1 MKHSELRPVS
11 VLTLLALVA
20 PLLALTHAAAG
31 GAHRTSARTGSA
43 YEVRSLYTDEFG
55 VARPAGVSWDPGR
68 RALVVTAAVAGG
80 GVREVSV
87 TPGERLL
94 GKSTTHRLGSPRAAS
109 FDPRSRRLVAP
120 GVVGAVASSYTAD
133 GTRFVLGA
141 QGTITRVS
149 PRGAVE
155 RTRIRGLSGVA
166 LRGIAVHPG
175 SRLRYVAS
183 ADGRRI
189 YAVDASGTV
198 VRAHD
203 VSRVGIRDLRGM
215 TFAPSS
221 DTTDD
226 PTEQSLY
233 VADRGDATVLGRVAE
248 VSLTSTIAAAA
259 PTTGATLVATRDTS
273 IWSPPSPDPSGVTF
287 MPGADRLLISDG
299 EVDEMPIYAGANL
312 FTAQRS
318 SSLSGTGN
326 TLTWSNEPT
335 GVAFNPGN
343 GHLFVSDD
351 DKKSIFEIASAGADG
366 RFGTADDGARTSFKT
381 SVFGNTDP
389 EDVAVDTVRG
399 ELLVIDGIN
408 SELFRVNAG
417 PNGTF
422 NGVAPAGD
430 DIVTQYDLGILG
442 AIDPNGVA
450 HDAARDTILALDDK
464 TATIYELDNNGSLLN
479 KIDISSVDA
488 ANASGI
494 AIAPASDGS
503 GARNYYVVDR
513 GLDNNSHPGENDG
526 KFYELSA
533 SLPAITNR
541 PPAANAGPDQMI
553 DLPQTATLT
562 GSAVDDR
569 LPSNTLTYSWTK
581 VSGPGTVTFGTPK
594 AASTTATFSTV
605 GAYVLRLKVS
615 DSQLEDLDEVVV
627 DVFQPGTPRALAIP
641 IASGADDAMEGGGSS
656 GKFVDLASAD
666 IELGHNGGTSRAPM
680 LDGLRFAGIPVP
692 PNGEIVSAKIQFK
705 VDETGSEAA
714 SYTIRGEAND
724 NAPTYQAISGNISA
738 RPSTVATVP
747 WAPPAWTMIG
757 EAGPTQLT
765 PELKTIV
772 QEVVN
777 RPGWVQGNAVAF
789 MIDGTGR
796 RTAEAKDGL
805 SPAVL
810 MLQYRLQPPN
820 TAPGVSAGLDL
831 AVQLPAQAALDGT
844 VTDDGQPAPVPSTAW
859 SMVSGPGTVT
869 FADPGLV
876 DTTASVSAPGSYTL
890 RLTANDGALSAFD
903 DVVVEVEPAD
913 AAPVVGAGPDQA
925 IQLPSQA
932 ALDGT
937 LVDPGYS
944 GPVSYT
950 WSKVSGPGTVAFGN
964 ASALDTSASFSA
976 AGSYTLRLTAA
987 NSALS
992 SQDTMVVE
1000 VERADAAPVV
1010 GAGPDQAIQLPS
1022 QAALDGTL
1030 VDAGYSGPVSY
1041 TWSKVSGPGTV
1052 AFGNASA
1059 LDTSASFSAPGS
1071 YTLRLTAA
1079 NSALSSQDTMV
1090 VEVERA
1096 DAAPVVSA
1104 GPDQSTRIPLQAALD
1119 GTLVDPGYPGPVQLQ
1134 WTKMSGPGSVSFVSP
1149 TSADTLASFSTS
1161 GTYVLRL
1168 TSGNDVFSTSDD
1180 VQVVV
1185 LEPLLSLRLDAEES
1199 SVTALDEVGLT
1210 GTVTR
1215 QEDGQPVAG
1224 EEVEIWVTRAPG
1236 ESPELLGTVT
1246 TGPDG
1251 AFALEDQPLVSS
1263 VYQAKAGEDA
1273 SLPDEVAV
1281 VPRTTGPTAPSSVM
1295 VGQLARVRGAVLPAA
1310 AGQPVRLQRWNGTA
1324 WATVANTTVE
1334 EGTGRYAFVLATG
1347 RSGRWKYRVLVPA
1360 YAGRETTVSTP
1371 AVLEVYRA
1379 RIIGVN
1385 TLREVVRVENTGRTR
1400 IQLIGWTLTDRRTG
1414 VTRVLR
1420 AFTLRPGR
1428 VVRIHSGSGID
1439 DTNDLYLGRPPM
1451 WGSHGTAVVRNP
1463 QRFRVDRFTF

>member
-11 VLTLLALVA
+11 VFTLLALA
-20 PLLALTHAAAG
+20 ASPLALTHAAAG
-31 GAHRTSARTGSA
+31 GAHRPSARTGPA

-55 VARPAGVSWDPGR
+55 VARPAGVSWDPGH

-80 GVREVSV
+80 GVRQVSV

-120 GVVGAVASSYTAD
+120 DVAGAVASSYTAD
-133 GTRFVLGA
+133 GTHFVLGA

-183 ADGRRI
+183 ADGSRI
-189 YAVDASGTV
+189 YAVDASGIV

-203 VSRVGIRDLRGM
+203 LSRVGIRDLQGM
-215 TFAPSS
+215 ALAPSS
-221 DTTDD
+221 DTTDAPD
-226 PTEQSLY
+226 ELSLY

-248 VSLTSTIAAAA
+248 VSLEPAPAAASTA
-259 PTTGATLVATRDTS
+259 TATLVGTAPTWL
-273 IWSPPSPDPSGVTF
+273 WSPPSPDPSGIAY
-287 MPGADRLLISDG
+287 MPGADRLLVSDG
-299 EVDEMPIYAGANL
+299 EVDEMPIYQGANL
-312 FTAQRS
+312 FTAQRDGA
-318 SSLSGTGN
+318 LTGTGT

-335 GVAFNPGN
+335 GVAVNPTN
-343 GHLFVSDD
+343 GHLYVSDD
-351 DKKSIFEIASAGADG
+351 DRKQIFEIASPGGDG
-366 RFGTADDGARTSFKT
+366 RFGTGDDGARTTFKT
-381 SVFGNTDP
+381 STFGNTDP
-389 EDVAVDTVRG
+389 EDVAYDSLRG
-399 ELLVIDGIN
+399 ELLMIDGVGR
-408 SELFRVNAG
+408 ELFRLNPG
-417 PNGTF
+417 PNGVF
-422 NGVAPAGD
+422 DGVPAGGD
-430 DIVTQYDLGILG
+430 DIASQYDVEQFG
-442 AIDPNGVA
+442 ALDPEGVA
-450 HDAARDTILALDDK
+450 YDAARDTIVLVDGSSEK
-464 TATIYELDNNGSLLN
+464 IYELDNNGSLMN
-479 KIDISSVDA
+479 VVDIASANTVKA
-488 ANASGI
+488 AGI
-494 AIAPASDGS
+494 TIAPASDGS
-503 GARNYYVVDR
+503 GARHYYIADR
-513 GLDNNSHPGENDG
+513 GLDNNSHPTENDG
-526 KFYELSA
+526 MVHEIAATLA
-533 SLPAITNR
+533 EITNR
-541 PPAANAGPDQMI
+541 PPAANAGPDLII
-553 DLPQTATLT
+553 DLPETATLN
-562 GSAVDDR
+562 GSGVDDGK
-569 LPSNTLTYSWTK
+569 PKNTLTYKWTV
-581 VSGPGTVTFGTPK
+581 VSGPGSVAFGTPN
-594 AASTTATFSTV
+594 AATTTANFSAV
-605 GAYVLRLKVS
+605 GSYVVRLTVS
-615 DSQLEDLDEVVV
+615 DTKLSDFDEAVVSV
-627 DVFQPGTPRALAIP
+627 YDPGAPRTVQIP
-641 IASGADDAMEGGGSS
+641 IVSGADDAMEGGGAT

-666 IELGHNGGTSRAPM
+666 VELGHNGGTSQTPM
-680 LDGLRFAGIPVP
+680 LDGLRFADIPVP
-692 PNGEIVSAKIQFK
+692 RNGEIVSARIQFK

-714 SYTIRGEAND
+714 SYAIRGEAND
-724 NAPTYQAISGNISA
+724 NAPTYQSIAGNISS
-738 RPSTVATVP
+738 RPSTAATVP
-747 WAPPAWTMIG
+747 WSPPAWTVIG
-757 EAGPTQLT
+757 EAGPKELT
-765 PELKTIV
+765 PELKAIV

-789 MIDGTGR
+789 MIGGTGR
-796 RTAEAKDGL
+796 RTAEAKDGR

-810 MLQYRLQPPN
+810 VLQYRLQPPN
-820 TAPGVSAGLDL
+820 TAPVVSAGLDL
-831 AVQLPAQAALDGT
+831 AVQLPGQAALDGT
-844 VTDDGQPAPVPSTAW
+844 VTDDGQPLTAPTTTW
-859 SMVSGPGTVT
+859 SRVSGPGTAT
-869 FADPGLV
+869 FGDPALV
-876 DTTASVSAPGSYTL
+876 DTTASFSAPGSYTL

-903 DVVVEVEPAD
+903 DVVVEVERAD
-913 AAPVVGAGPDQA
+913 AAPVVSAGPDRA
-925 IQLPSQA
+925 IQLPA
-932 ALDGT
+932 GATLDGT

-950 WSKVSGPGTVAFGN
+950 WSKASGPGTVGFGD
-964 ASALDTSASFSA
+964 ASALDTSA
-976 AGSYTLRLTAA
+976 T
-987 NSALS
+987 
-992 SQDTMVVE
+992 
-1000 VERADAAPVV
+1000 
-1010 GAGPDQAIQLPS
+1010 
-1022 QAALDGTL
+1022 
-1030 VDAGYSGPVSY
+1030 
-1041 TWSKVSGPGTV
+1041 
-1052 AFGNASA
+1052 
-1059 LDTSASFSAPGS
+1059 FSAPGS

-1104 GPDQSTRIPLQAALD
+1104 GPDQSTRIPLPAALD

-1149 TSADTLASFSTS
+1149 TSADTLASFSTA

-1168 TSGNDVFSTSDD
+1168 TAGNDVFSTSDD

-1199 SVTALDEVGLT
+1199 SVTAFDEVGLT

-1224 EEVEIWVTRAPG
+1224 EEVEVWVTRAPG

-1246 TGPDG
+1246 TGRDG

-1263 VYQAKAGEDA
+1263 VYQAEAGEDA
-1273 SLPDEVAV
+1273 SLPEEVTV
-1281 VPRTTGPTAPSSVM
+1281 VPRTTGSTAPSSVM

-1360 YAGRETTVSTP
+1360 YSGRATTVSTP

-1385 TLREVVRVENTGRTR
+1385 TVREVVRVENTGRTR

-1414 VTRVLR
+1414 VTRVLP

-1428 VVRIHSGSGID
+1428 VVRIHSGSGING
-1439 DTNDLYLGRPPM
+1439 TNDLYLGRPPM
-1451 WGSHGTAVVRNP
+1451 WGSHGTAVVSNP